1 MMKTLLISATA
12 MVLAA
17 PALAQVTTPSA
28 PAAPPA
34 SAQPITPA
42 APPAAASVDAKVDA
56 KVDVFAK
63 ADADKNGSLTI
74 AEVKMADA
82 TATQAD
88 FDKYDADK
96 SKSLSK
102 AEFDMWATAKA
113 GAKAS
118 APGQ

>member
-1 MMKTLLISATA
+1 MMKLLLISATA

-17 PALAQVTTPSA
+17 PALAQVTAPSA
-28 PAAPPA
+28 PQLP
-34 SAQPITPA
+34 SADQPTTP
-42 APPAAASVDAKVDA
+42 SVSAEGSAKIDA

-63 ADADKNGSLTI
+63 LDADKNGAISM
-74 AEVKMADA
+74 AELKAVDA

-88 FDKYDADK
+88 FNKYDADK

-102 AEFDMWATAKA
+102 TEFDKWAMAKA
-113 GAKAS
+113 GAKGS